1 MDSSGKTHCKIEG
14 LWNERLSLIDSKT
27 GSVDHCLKV
36 DPRPANSDRMYAFG
50 TFTINLNYIDEEM
63 KKTLPPTDTR
73 RRPDQRYMEEGKYD
87 LAASEK
93 NRLEDKQRQVRKRR
107 EEQHIPYKPL
117 YFKEVDDEISG
128 EKKWVYLGNY
138 WPKRKSLDYND
149 LPDLF

>member
-1 MDSSGKTHCKIEG
+1 MDSSGKIHCKVEG
-14 LWNERLSLIDSKT
+14 LWNERLSLIDSKS

-93 NRLEDKQRQVRKRR
+93 NRLEDKQR
-107 EEQHIPYKPL
+107 
-117 YFKEVDDEISG
+117 
-128 EKKWVYLGNY
+128 
-138 WPKRKSLDYND
+138 
-149 LPDLF
+149 